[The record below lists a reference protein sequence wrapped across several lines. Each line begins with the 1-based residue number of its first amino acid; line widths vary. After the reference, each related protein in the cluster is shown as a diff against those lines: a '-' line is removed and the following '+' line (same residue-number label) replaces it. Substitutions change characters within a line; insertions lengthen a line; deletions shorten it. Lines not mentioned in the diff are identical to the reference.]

1 MDIPRKSRKVRRIV
15 IRVVVV
21 VVTLVETAAIALG
34 LSRLEPAAP
43 TRERQTFLVDG
54 VKRGDVI
61 LEVLGVGTL
70 VLEDML
76 VVPSEVS
83 GQAMRIFYAPGSMV
97 SRSVRWW
104 L

>member
-1 MDIPRKSRKVRRIV
+1 M

-21 VVTLVETAAIALG
+21 VVTLMAIAAIALS

-43 TRERQTFLVDG
+43 TRERQTLLVDG

-76 VVPSEVS
+76 VVPTEVS
-83 GQAMRIFYAPGSMV
+83 DRTMRIFYAPGSMA
-97 SRSVRWW
+97 SRLIRWW